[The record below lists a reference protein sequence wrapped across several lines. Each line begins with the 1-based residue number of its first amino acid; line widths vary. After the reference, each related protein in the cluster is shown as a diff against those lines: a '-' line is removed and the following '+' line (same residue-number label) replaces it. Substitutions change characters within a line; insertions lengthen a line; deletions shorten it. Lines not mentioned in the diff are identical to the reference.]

1 MSKIKEGFNETK
13 NNFKMSWYFIRK
25 QKKIIIPILILSI
38 ILSLIGVL
46 TPILSAKLLLN
57 LSNKALDKL
66 LNIALFIFLV
76 EATRNI
82 ISFTFNLIS
91 EKCMTK
97 IITEVRLEML
107 RETFRIE
114 TSETDK
120 NNTGIFIDRIKN
132 DTGRITN
139 IFSDLTSSFVDFIS
153 NVGILAAS
161 FIISPYIFI
170 YFIATSLIIGYI
182 NKKDR
187 DIYYK
192 RSKKY
197 RDLTEK
203 ATGLTAELIRG
214 IKDIKLA
221 GNNSVLK
228 KTSKEINKIT
238 KEGYEIKKQ
247 TEKYR
252 LLSFTIRDFF
262 DVTFI
267 ILGTFLT
274 SKKLL
279 TISNFIILYMYRKRI
294 ENLLSFYNRFV
305 NQIKDY
311 NLSATRVFE
320 ILGDHFKKER
330 PGGLDL
336 NNIQGKIEFNNV
348 NFAYQQHH
356 KVLQNISF
364 TINPGERIG
373 FVGQSGS
380 GKSTL
385 FNLIVKLYPVENKKI
400 YIDDIDI
407 NEISYKSL
415 RSKISLIPQSPY
427 IFNFTILEN
436 LKIANEEAT
445 MEEVITACKQADIYD
460 RIMEFDKGFD
470 TIVGEGGV
478 ILSGGEKQRLSIAR
492 SLLKQSNILLLDEA
506 TSSVDNITQKNIQTA
521 IEKINRNTTI
531 LIIAHRLSTVINC
544 DRIIV
549 IDEGKIIDTGTHSE
563 LLKSC
568 PKYQGLYK
576 YEEKTK

>member
-356 KVLQNISF
+356 RVLQNISF
-364 TINPGERIG
+364 SINPGERIG

-549 IDEGKIIDTGTHSE
+549 IDDGKIIDTGTHSE

-568 PKYQGLYK
+568 PKYQELYK

>member
-1 MSKIKEGFNETK
+1 
-13 NNFKMSWYFIRK
+13 
-25 QKKIIIPILILSI
+25 
-38 ILSLIGVL
+38 
-46 TPILSAKLLLN
+46 
-57 LSNKALDKL
+57 
-66 LNIALFIFLV
+66 
-76 EATRNI
+76 
-82 ISFTFNLIS
+82 
-91 EKCMTK
+91 MTK

-107 RETFRIE
+107 RETFKIE

-132 DTGRITN
+132 DTGSITN
-139 IFSDLTSSFVDFIS
+139 IFSNLTSSFVDFIS

-187 DIYYK
+187 DVYYK

-549 IDEGKIIDTGTHSE
+549 IDDGKIIDTGTHSE

-568 PKYQGLYK
+568 PKYQELYK

>member
-13 NNFKMSWYFIRK
+13 NNFKMSWYFIKK
-25 QKKIIIPILILSI
+25 QKKIIIPMLILSI

-187 DIYYK
+187 DVYYK

-460 RIMEFDKGFD
+460 RIVEFDKGFD

-568 PKYQGLYK
+568 PKYQELYK

>member
-13 NNFKMSWYFIRK
+13 NNFKMSWYFIRN

-356 KVLQNISF
+356 RVLQNISF

-549 IDEGKIIDTGTHSE
+549 IDDGKIIDTGTHSE

-568 PKYQGLYK
+568 PKYQELYK

>member
-132 DTGRITN
+132 DTGSITN

-336 NNIQGKIEFNNV
+336 NNIQGKIDFNNV

-356 KVLQNISF
+356 RVLQNISF
-364 TINPGERIG
+364 SINPGERIG

-549 IDEGKIIDTGTHSE
+549 IDDGKIIDTGTHSE

-568 PKYQGLYK
+568 PKYQELYK

>member
-13 NNFKMSWYFIRK
+13 NNFKMSWYFIKK
-25 QKKIIIPILILSI
+25 QKKIIIPMLILSI

-221 GNNSVLK
+221 SNNSVLK

-568 PKYQGLYK
+568 PKYQELYK
-576 YEEKTK
+576 YEKKNK

>member
-13 NNFKMSWYFIRK
+13 NNFKMSWYFIKK
-25 QKKIIIPILILSI
+25 QKKIIIPMLILSI

-187 DIYYK
+187 DVYYK

-356 KVLQNISF
+356 RVLQNISF

-549 IDEGKIIDTGTHSE
+549 IDEEKIIDTGTHSE

-568 PKYQGLYK
+568 PKYQELYK

>member
-13 NNFKMSWYFIRK
+13 NNFKMSWYFIKK
-25 QKKIIIPILILSI
+25 QKKIIIPMLILSI

-187 DIYYK
+187 DVYYK

-356 KVLQNISF
+356 RVLQNISF

-373 FVGQSGS
+373 FVGQSGI

-568 PKYQGLYK
+568 PKYQELYK

>member
-549 IDEGKIIDTGTHSE
+549 IDDGKIIDTGTHSE

-568 PKYQGLYK
+568 PKYQELYK
-576 YEEKTK
+576 YEEETK

>member
-13 NNFKMSWYFIRK
+13 NNFKMSWYFIKK
-25 QKKIIIPILILSI
+25 QKKIIIPMLILSI

-568 PKYQGLYK
+568 PKYQELYK
-576 YEEKTK
+576 YEKKTK

>member
-531 LIIAHRLSTVINC
+531 LIIAHRLSTIINC

-549 IDEGKIIDTGTHSE
+549 IDDGKIIDTGTHSE

-568 PKYQGLYK
+568 PKYQELYK

>member
-13 NNFKMSWYFIRK
+13 NNFKMSWYFIKK
-25 QKKIIIPILILSI
+25 QKKIIIPMLILSI

-568 PKYQGLYK
+568 PKYQELYK
-576 YEEKTK
+576 YEKETK

>member
-13 NNFKMSWYFIRK
+13 NNFKMSWYFIKK
-25 QKKIIIPILILSI
+25 QKKIIIPMLILSI

-549 IDEGKIIDTGTHSE
+549 IDGGKIIDTGTHSE

-568 PKYQGLYK
+568 PKYQELYK

>member
-13 NNFKMSWYFIRK
+13 NNFKMSWYFIKK
-25 QKKIIIPILILSI
+25 QKKIVIPMLILSI

-187 DIYYK
+187 DVYYK

-549 IDEGKIIDTGTHSE
+549 IDDGKIIDTGTHSE

-568 PKYQGLYK
+568 PKYQELYK

>member
-13 NNFKMSWYFIRK
+13 NNFKMSWYFIKK
-25 QKKIIIPILILSI
+25 QKKIIIPMLILSI

-279 TISNFIILYMYRKRI
+279 TISNFIILYMYRKKI

-356 KVLQNISF
+356 RVLQNISF

-373 FVGQSGS
+373 FVGQSGI

-568 PKYQGLYK
+568 PKYQELYK

>member
-13 NNFKMSWYFIRK
+13 NNFKMSWYFIKK
-25 QKKIIIPILILSI
+25 QKKIIIPMLILSI

-187 DIYYK
+187 DVYYK

-445 MEEVITACKQADIYD
+445 MEEVITACKQADIYY

-568 PKYQGLYK
+568 PKYQELYK

>member
-1 MSKIKEGFNETK
+1 
-13 NNFKMSWYFIRK
+13 
-25 QKKIIIPILILSI
+25 
-38 ILSLIGVL
+38 
-46 TPILSAKLLLN
+46 
-57 LSNKALDKL
+57 
-66 LNIALFIFLV
+66 
-76 EATRNI
+76 
-82 ISFTFNLIS
+82 
-91 EKCMTK
+91 MTK

-279 TISNFIILYMYRKRI
+279 TISNFIILYMYRKKI

-356 KVLQNISF
+356 RVLQNISF

-373 FVGQSGS
+373 FVGQSGI

-568 PKYQGLYK
+568 PKYQELYK

>member
-13 NNFKMSWYFIRK
+13 NNFKMSWYFIKK
-25 QKKIIIPILILSI
+25 QKKIIIPMLILSI

-187 DIYYK
+187 DVYYK

-356 KVLQNISF
+356 RVLQNISF

-470 TIVGEGGV
+470 TIVGEGE
-478 ILSGGEKQRLSIAR
+478 LSYLVVK
-492 SLLKQSNILLLDEA
+492 SNDFLLLEA
-506 TSSVDNITQKNIQTA
+506 
-521 IEKINRNTTI
+521 
-531 LIIAHRLSTVINC
+531 
-544 DRIIV
+544 
-549 IDEGKIIDTGTHSE
+549 
-563 LLKSC
+563 
-568 PKYQGLYK
+568 Y
-576 YEEKTK
+576 

>member
-13 NNFKMSWYFIRK
+13 NNFKMSWYFIKK
-25 QKKIIIPILILSI
+25 QKKIIIPMLILSI

-187 DIYYK
+187 DVYYK

-549 IDEGKIIDTGTHSE
+549 IDDGKIIDTGTHSE

-568 PKYQGLYK
+568 PKYQELYK

>member
-549 IDEGKIIDTGTHSE
+549 IDDGKIIDTGTHSE

-568 PKYQGLYK
+568 PKYQELYK

>member
-13 NNFKMSWYFIRK
+13 NNFKMSWYFIKK
-25 QKKIIIPILILSI
+25 QKKIIIPMLILSI

-187 DIYYK
+187 DVYYK

-568 PKYQGLYK
+568 PKYQELYK

>member
-13 NNFKMSWYFIRK
+13 NNFKMSWYFIKK
-25 QKKIIIPILILSI
+25 QKKIIIPMLILSI

-356 KVLQNISF
+356 RVLQNISF

-549 IDEGKIIDTGTHSE
+549 IDDGKIIDTGTHSE

-568 PKYQGLYK
+568 PKYQELYK

>member
-13 NNFKMSWYFIRK
+13 NNFKMSWYFIKK
-25 QKKIIIPILILSI
+25 QKKIIIPMLILSI

-187 DIYYK
+187 DVYYK

-203 ATGLTAELIRG
+203 STGLTAELIRG

-356 KVLQNISF
+356 RVLQNISF

-549 IDEGKIIDTGTHSE
+549 IDDGKIIDTGTHSE

-568 PKYQGLYK
+568 PKYQELYK

>member
-132 DTGRITN
+132 DTGSITN
-139 IFSDLTSSFVDFIS
+139 IFSNLTSSFVDFIS

-356 KVLQNISF
+356 RVLQNISF
-364 TINPGERIG
+364 SINPGERIG

-549 IDEGKIIDTGTHSE
+549 IDDGKIIDTGTHSE

-568 PKYQGLYK
+568 PKYQELYK

>member
-13 NNFKMSWYFIRK
+13 NNFKMSWYFIKK
-25 QKKIIIPILILSI
+25 QKKIIIPMLILSI

-187 DIYYK
+187 DVYYK

-279 TISNFIILYMYRKRI
+279 TISNFIILYMYRKKI

-356 KVLQNISF
+356 RVLQNISF

-373 FVGQSGS
+373 FVGQSGI

-568 PKYQGLYK
+568 PKYQELYK

>member
-13 NNFKMSWYFIRK
+13 NNFKMSWYFIKK
-25 QKKIIIPILILSI
+25 QKKIIIPMLILSI

-187 DIYYK
+187 DVYYK

-356 KVLQNISF
+356 RVLQNISF

-549 IDEGKIIDTGTHSE
+549 IDDGRIIDTGTHSE

-568 PKYQGLYK
+568 PKYQELYK

>member
-13 NNFKMSWYFIRK
+13 NNFKMSWYFIKK
-25 QKKIIIPILILSI
+25 QKKIIIPMLILSI

-187 DIYYK
+187 DVYYK

-356 KVLQNISF
+356 RVLQNISF

-549 IDEGKIIDTGTHSE
+549 IDDGKIIDTGTHSE

-568 PKYQGLYK
+568 PKYQELYK

>member
-1 MSKIKEGFNETK
+1 
-13 NNFKMSWYFIRK
+13 
-25 QKKIIIPILILSI
+25 
-38 ILSLIGVL
+38 
-46 TPILSAKLLLN
+46 
-57 LSNKALDKL
+57 
-66 LNIALFIFLV
+66 
-76 EATRNI
+76 
-82 ISFTFNLIS
+82 
-91 EKCMTK
+91 MTK

-107 RETFRIE
+107 RETFKIE

-132 DTGRITN
+132 DTGSITN
-139 IFSDLTSSFVDFIS
+139 IFSNLTSSFVDFIS

-336 NNIQGKIEFNNV
+336 NNIQGKIDFNNV

-549 IDEGKIIDTGTHSE
+549 IDDGKIIDTGTHSE

-568 PKYQGLYK
+568 PKYQELYK

>member
-13 NNFKMSWYFIRK
+13 NNFKMSWYFIKK
-25 QKKIIIPILILSI
+25 QKKIIIPMLILSI

-82 ISFTFNLIS
+82 IRFTFNLIS

-568 PKYQGLYK
+568 PKYQELYK

>member
-13 NNFKMSWYFIRK
+13 NNFKMSWYFIKK
-25 QKKIIIPILILSI
+25 QKKIIIPMLILSI
-38 ILSLIGVL
+38 VLSLIGVL

-82 ISFTFNLIS
+82 ISFIFSLIS

-187 DIYYK
+187 DVYYQ

-279 TISNFIILYMYRKRI
+279 TISNFIILYMYRKKI

-356 KVLQNISF
+356 RVLQNISF

-373 FVGQSGS
+373 FVGQSGI

-568 PKYQGLYK
+568 PKYQELYK

>member
-13 NNFKMSWYFIRK
+13 NNFKMSWYFIKK
-25 QKKIIIPILILSI
+25 QKKIIIPMLILSI

-76 EATRNI
+76 EATGNI

-568 PKYQGLYK
+568 PKYQELYK

>member
-13 NNFKMSWYFIRK
+13 NNFKMSWYFIKK
-25 QKKIIIPILILSI
+25 QKKIIIPMLILSI

-544 DRIIV
+544 DRIMV
-549 IDEGKIIDTGTHSE
+549 IDDGKIIDTGTHSE

-568 PKYQGLYK
+568 PKYQELYK

>member
-1 MSKIKEGFNETK
+1 M
-13 NNFKMSWYFIRK
+13 
-25 QKKIIIPILILSI
+25 
-38 ILSLIGVL
+38 
-46 TPILSAKLLLN
+46 
-57 LSNKALDKL
+57 
-66 LNIALFIFLV
+66 
-76 EATRNI
+76 
-82 ISFTFNLIS
+82 
-91 EKCMTK
+91 
-97 IITEVRLEML
+97 
-107 RETFRIE
+107 
-114 TSETDK
+114 
-120 NNTGIFIDRIKN
+120 
-132 DTGRITN
+132 
-139 IFSDLTSSFVDFIS
+139 
-153 NVGILAAS
+153 
-161 FIISPYIFI
+161 
-170 YFIATSLIIGYI
+170 
-182 NKKDR
+182 
-187 DIYYK
+187 
-192 RSKKY
+192 
-197 RDLTEK
+197 
-203 ATGLTAELIRG
+203 
-214 IKDIKLA
+214 
-221 GNNSVLK
+221 LK

-356 KVLQNISF
+356 RVLQNISF

-568 PKYQGLYK
+568 PKYQELYK

>member
-13 NNFKMSWYFIRK
+13 NNFKMSWYFIKK
-25 QKKIIIPILILSI
+25 QKKIIIPMLILSI

-187 DIYYK
+187 DVYYK

-356 KVLQNISF
+356 RVLQNISF

-478 ILSGGEKQRLSIAR
+478 ILSGGETQRLSIAR

-568 PKYQGLYK
+568 PKYQELYK

>member
-13 NNFKMSWYFIRK
+13 NNFKMSWYFIKK
-25 QKKIIIPILILSI
+25 QKKIIIPMLILSI

-187 DIYYK
+187 DVYYK

-252 LLSFTIRDFF
+252 LLSFTIRDFLY
-262 DVTFI
+262 VTFI

-356 KVLQNISF
+356 RVLQNISF

-549 IDEGKIIDTGTHSE
+549 IDDGKIIDTGTHSE

-568 PKYQGLYK
+568 PKYQELYK

>member
-13 NNFKMSWYFIRK
+13 NNFKMSWYFIKK
-25 QKKIIIPILILSI
+25 QKKIIIPMLILSI

-97 IITEVRLEML
+97 IITEVRLEIL

-187 DIYYK
+187 DVYYK

-356 KVLQNISF
+356 RVLQNISF

-568 PKYQGLYK
+568 PKYQELYK

>member
-13 NNFKMSWYFIRK
+13 NNFKMSWYFIKK
-25 QKKIIIPILILSI
+25 QKKIIIPMLILSI

-139 IFSDLTSSFVDFIS
+139 IFSNLTSSFVDFIS

-311 NLSATRVFE
+311 NLSATRIFE

-549 IDEGKIIDTGTHSE
+549 IDDGKIIDTGTHIE

-568 PKYQGLYK
+568 PKYQELYK
-576 YEEKTK
+576 YEEETK

>member
-1 MSKIKEGFNETK
+1 MSKIKEGVNETK

-279 TISNFIILYMYRKRI
+279 TISNFIILYMYRKKI

-356 KVLQNISF
+356 RVLQNISF

-549 IDEGKIIDTGTHSE
+549 IDDGKIIDTGTHSE

-568 PKYQGLYK
+568 PKYQELYK

>member
-25 QKKIIIPILILSI
+25 QEKIIIPILILSI

-356 KVLQNISF
+356 RVLQNISF

-549 IDEGKIIDTGTHSE
+549 IDDGKIIDTGTHSE

-568 PKYQGLYK
+568 PKYQELYK